1 MTEET
6 TQGNPEAAQDAVFGS
21 TGDNF
26 FEALENDVNGAI
38 QDETQPSEVTPPL
51 QSGPEQVTHV
61 ESEEGSNNETQVD
74 WEQRYKD
81 STREAQ
87 RLHGEM
93 SELKPFIPVLD
104 AMKNDSGLVDHVRNY
119 LTSGGKPSATIQDQ
133 LGLKE
138 DFVFDAHEAMS
149 DGKSDSAK
157 LMNAHVDRLVQGR
170 VSQMIGAEKERA
182 TKTQAELNRKVEEEA
197 FRKTHKMTDE
207 EYNGFVGKA
216 KEHILTLEDIHYL
229 LNKDKTAAN
238 TANST
243 KKDMLNQMKNVRNI
257 PTSASGANSQ
267 GSKEQSMED
276 SVFNALKSVDDSLDN
291 LFEQAQQKA

>member
-6 TQGNPEAAQDAVFGS
+6 TQSNPETPQDAVFGS
-21 TGDNF
+21 TGNDF

-61 ESEEGSNNETQVD
+61 KSEEGSKNETQVD

-119 LTSGGKPSATIQDQ
+119 LTGGGKPSATIQDQ
-133 LGLKE
+133 LGLGE
-138 DFVFDAHEAMS
+138 DFVFDAGEAMA
-149 DGKSDSAK
+149 DQASDSAK
-157 LMNAHVDRLVQGR
+157 LMNAHVDRMVQRR
-170 VSQMIGAEKERA
+170 VGQMIGAEKERA
-182 TKTQAELNRKVEEEA
+182 AKTHAEITRQGDEKA
-197 FRKTHKMTDE
+197 FRDKHDMTDQ
-207 EYNGFVGKA
+207 EYDGFVEAA

-229 LNKDKTAAN
+229 LNKEKTATN

-243 KKDMLNQMKNVRNI
+243 KKDMLNQMKNVRNM

-267 GSKEQSMED
+267 GSKEERPED
-276 SVFNALKSVDDSLDN
+276 LVFNALKGLDGDLDN
-291 LFEQAQQKA
+291 LFE

>member
-1 MTEET
+1 MNEET
-6 TQGNPEAAQDAVFGS
+6 TQSNPGNAEGNIQDAVLGS
-21 TGDNF
+21 GGNDF
-26 FEALENDVNGAI
+26 FDALENDVNGAI
-38 QDETQPSEVTPPL
+38 QDDVQHSEVTPPAN
-51 QSGPEQVTHV
+51 SGPEQVTHV
-61 ESEEGSNNETQVD
+61 QSEEGSKTETQVD

-87 RLHGEM
+87 RLHQEM
-93 SELKPFIPVLD
+93 TDLKPFIPVLD

-119 LTSGGKPSATIQDQ
+119 LKGGGKPSATIQER
-133 LGLKE
+133 LGLGE
-138 DFVFDAHEAMS
+138 DFVFDAQEAMS
-149 DGKSDSAK
+149 DTDSDSAK
-157 LMNAHVDRLVQGR
+157 LMNAHVDRMVQGR
-170 VSQMIGAEKERA
+170 VSQMINAEKERA
-182 TKTQAELNRKVEEEA
+182 TQTQADINRKEEEQV
-197 FRKTHKMTDE
+197 FRQKHDMTDQ
-207 EYNGFVGKA
+207 EYDSFVGKA

-276 SVFNALKSVDDSLDN
+276 NVFNALKGVDDELDN
-291 LFEQAQQKA
+291 LFG

>member
-1 MTEET
+1 MAEET
-6 TQGNPEAAQDAVFGS
+6 TQSNPEAAQDAVFGS
-21 TGDNF
+21 QGNDF
-26 FEALENDVNGAI
+26 FEALENNVNGAI

-61 ESEEGSNNETQVD
+61 KSEDGSNNETQVD

-87 RLHGEM
+87 RLHNEM

-119 LTSGGKPSATIQDQ
+119 LTGGGKPSATIQEH
-133 LGLKE
+133 LGLDE
-138 DFVFDAHEAMS
+138 DFVFDANEAMS

-170 VSQMIGAEKERA
+170 VGQMIGAEKERA
-182 TKTQAELNRKVEEEA
+182 AKTQAEINRQGEEQA
-197 FRKTHKMTDE
+197 FREKHKMTDE
-207 EYNGFVGKA
+207 EYNSFVGSA

-276 SVFNALKSVDDSLDN
+276 TVFNALKSVDDSLDN
-291 LFEQAQQKA
+291 LFE

>member
-1 MTEET
+1 MAEET
-6 TQGNPEAAQDAVFGS
+6 TQGNPETPQDAVFGS
-21 TGDNF
+21 QGSDF

-38 QDETQPSEVTPPL
+38 QDETQNSEVTQTQ
-51 QSGPEQVTHV
+51 QSGPEQATRTV
-61 ESEEGSNNETQVD
+61 EEKGSNNETQVD

-119 LTSGGKPSATIQDQ
+119 LTQGGKPSATIQDQ
-133 LGLKE
+133 LGLDE
-138 DFVFDAHEAMS
+138 DFVFDASEAMS
-149 DGKSDSAK
+149 DQDSDSAK
-157 LMNAHVDRLVQGR
+157 LMNAHVDRMVQGR
-170 VSQMIGAEKERA
+170 VGQMINAEKQRA
-182 TKTQAELNRKVEEEA
+182 NQTQAELNRQKDEKA
-197 FRKTHKMTDE
+197 FRDKHDMTDQ
-207 EYNGFVGKA
+207 EYEGFVAAA
-216 KEHILTLEDIHYL
+216 KEHILTLEDVHYL

-243 KKDMLNQMKNVRNI
+243 KQDMLTQMKNVRNI

-267 GSKEQSMED
+267 GSKEERPD
-276 SVFNALKSVDDSLDN
+276 DTVFNALKDLDGDLDN
-291 LFEQAQQKA
+291 LFE

>member
-1 MTEET
+1 MAEET
-6 TQGNPEAAQDAVFGS
+6 TQSNPETPQDAVFGS
-21 TGDNF
+21 GGNDF

-38 QDETQPSEVTPPL
+38 QDETQPSEVPPPTN
-51 QSGPEQVTHV
+51 SGPEQVTHV
-61 ESEEGSNNETQVD
+61 QSEEGSNNETQID

-93 SELKPFIPVLD
+93 SELKPFVPVLN

-119 LTSGGKPSATIQDQ
+119 LTGGGKPSATIQER
-133 LGLKE
+133 LGLDE
-138 DFVFDAHEAMS
+138 DFVFDAQEAMS
-149 DGKSDSAK
+149 DPKSDSAK
-157 LMNAHVDRLVQGR
+157 LMNAHVDRMVQGR

-182 TKTQAELNRKVEEEA
+182 VKTQAEINRQAEEKA
-197 FRKTHKMTDE
+197 FREAHKMTDE
-207 EYNGFVGKA
+207 EYDGFVGSA

-229 LNKDKTAAN
+229 LNKERTATN

-243 KKDMLNQMKNVRNI
+243 KQDMLNQMKNVRNI
-257 PTSASGANSQ
+257 PASASGANSQ

-276 SVFNALKSVDDSLDN
+276 DVFNALKGVDDELDN
-291 LFEQAQQKA
+291 LFG

>member
-1 MTEET
+1 MKEET
-6 TQGNPEAAQDAVFGS
+6 IQGNPGTVQDAVLGS
-21 TGDNF
+21 GGNDF

-38 QDETQPSEVTPPL
+38 QDETQPSE
-51 QSGPEQVTHV
+51 ETHV
-61 ESEEGSNNETQVD
+61 ATEEGSKNETQVD

-87 RLHGEM
+87 RLHTEI
-93 SELKPFIPVLD
+93 SDLRPFIPVLD

-133 LGLKE
+133 LGLGE
-138 DFVFDAHEAMS
+138 DFVFDAGEAMS
-149 DGKSDSAK
+149 DTNSDSAR
-157 LMNAHVDRLVQGR
+157 LMNAHVDKMVQSR
-170 VSQMIGAEKERA
+170 VGQMIGAEKEKA
-182 TKTQAELNRKVEEEA
+182 AQTHADLNRKREEQE
-197 FRKTHKMTDE
+197 FRKTHKMSDDE
-207 EYNGFVGKA
+207 YAQFVGAA
-216 KEHILTLEDIHYL
+216 KQHVLTLEDIHYL

-267 GSKEQSMED
+267 GSKEQSVED
-276 SVFNALKSVDDSLDN
+276 NVFNALKGVDDDLDN
-291 LFEQAQQKA
+291 LFG

>member
-1 MTEET
+1 MAEEI
-6 TQGNPEAAQDAVFGS
+6 TQGNPETAENAVFGS
-21 TGDNF
+21 KGDNF

-38 QDETQPSEVTPPL
+38 QDETPNSEVTPPTN
-51 QSGPEQVTHV
+51 SGPEQVTHAV
-61 ESEEGSNNETQVD
+61 NEEGSKNETQVD

-87 RLHGEM
+87 RLHQEI
-93 SELKPFIPVLD
+93 SDLKPFVPVLD

-133 LGLKE
+133 LGLGE

-149 DGKSDSAK
+149 DGNSDSAK
-157 LMNAHVDRLVQGR
+157 LMNAHVDRLVQSR
-170 VSQMIGAEKERA
+170 VGQMIGDEKKRA
-182 TKTQAELNRKVEEEA
+182 TQTQAEINRQAEEKQ
-197 FRKTHKMTDE
+197 FRESHKMTDE
-207 EYNGFVGKA
+207 EYRGFVDSA
-216 KEHILTLEDIHYL
+216 KDHILTLEDIHYL

-257 PTSASGANSQ
+257 PTIASGANSQ
-267 GSKEQSMED
+267 GSKEQSIED
-276 SVFNALKSVDDSLDN
+276 NVFNALKSVDYSLDN
-291 LFEQAQQKA
+291 LFE

>member
-1 MTEET
+1 MEET
-6 TQGNPEAAQDAVFGS
+6 TQGNPGAVEDAVFGS
-21 TGDNF
+21 KGNDF

-38 QDETQPSEVTPPL
+38 QDETQTSEVTPPL
-51 QSGPEQVTHV
+51 QSGPEQATHV
-61 ESEEGSNNETQVD
+61 ENEEGSKNETQVD

-87 RLHGEM
+87 RLHNEM

-119 LTSGGKPSATIQDQ
+119 LTGGGKPSATIQDQ
-133 LGLKE
+133 LGLGE
-138 DFVFDAHEAMS
+138 DFVFDAQEAMS
-149 DGKSDSAK
+149 DGNSDSAK
-157 LMNAHVDRLVQGR
+157 LMNAHVDRMVQGR
-170 VSQMIGAEKERA
+170 VGQMIGAEKERA
-182 TKTQAELNRKVEEEA
+182 AKTQAELNRKGEEKI
-197 FRKTHKMTDE
+197 FREKHNMTDE
-207 EYNGFVGKA
+207 EYESFVGRA
-216 KEHILTLEDIHYL
+216 KDHILTLEDIHYL

-276 SVFNALKSVDDSLDN
+276 NVFNALKGVDDELDN
-291 LFEQAQQKA
+291 LFG

>member
-1 MTEET
+1 MAEET
-6 TQGNPEAAQDAVFGS
+6 TQSNPKTAEDAVFGS
-21 TGDNF
+21 KGDDF

-38 QDETQPSEVTPPL
+38 QDETPNSEVTQTPN
-51 QSGPEQVTHV
+51 SGPEQVTHV
-61 ESEEGSNNETQVD
+61 KSEEGSNNEAKVD

-119 LTSGGKPSATIQDQ
+119 LTGGGKPSATIQDQ
-133 LGLKE
+133 LGLGE

-149 DGKSDSAK
+149 DTASDSAK

-182 TKTQAELNRKVEEEA
+182 AQTQAEINRKGEEKV
-197 FRKTHKMTDE
+197 FRDKHGMTDE
-207 EYNGFVGKA
+207 EYNSFVGKA
-216 KEHILTLEDIHYL
+216 KEHVLTLEDIHYL
-229 LNKDKTAAN
+229 LNKERTAAN

-267 GSKEQSMED
+267 GSREQSIED
-276 SVFNALKSVDDSLDN
+276 NVFNALKSVDDSLDN
-291 LFEQAQQKA
+291 LFE

>member
-6 TQGNPEAAQDAVFGS
+6 TQSNPESAEDAVFGS
-21 TGDNF
+21 KGDDF

-38 QDETQPSEVTPPL
+38 QDVPSNSEVTPPAN
-51 QSGPEQVTHV
+51 SGPEQVTHV
-61 ESEEGSNNETQVD
+61 QSEEGSKTEAEVD

-87 RLHGEM
+87 RLHQEM
-93 SELKPFIPVLD
+93 SDLKPFVPVLD

-119 LTSGGKPSATIQDQ
+119 LTGGGKPSATIQDQ
-133 LGLKE
+133 LGLGE
-138 DFVFDAHEAMS
+138 DFVFDASEAMS
-149 DGKSDSAK
+149 DQDSDSAK
-157 LMNAHVDRLVQGR
+157 LMNAHVDRMVQGR
-170 VSQMIGAEKERA
+170 VGQMIGAEKERA
-182 TKTQAELNRKVEEEA
+182 AKTQSEITRQKEEA
-197 FRKTHKMTDE
+197 VFREAHKMTDQ
-207 EYNGFVGKA
+207 EYEGFVDKA

-229 LNKDKTAAN
+229 LNKEKTAAN

-267 GSKEQSMED
+267 GSKEQSIED
-276 SVFNALKSVDDSLDN
+276 DVFNALKGVDDTLDN
-291 LFEQAQQKA
+291 LFE